1 MALSGKQKAAML
13 LMSLDAATAS
23 ELLAGVDPQ
32 VVQELAVELA
42 YLDASGMRDSK
53 QNAEIARQFCDSL
66 ESEETFHFKAFLN
79 SMLKSTVGNEKANE
93 IQTQI
98 GNLLQK
104 RDPFMPIRSADS
116 ARLATVLAN
125 EHPQATAV
133 VLSELPARKSSDVL
147 SRLEEGVRLS
157 VVGRMVG
164 SDTTTE
170 EAKTRIVEAV
180 CKRLG
185 TVGSGRGGASRT
197 GGEQSLRKVA
207 VILRNLGKELQNGL
221 LSAVKEEDGAVGAKV
236 ANLMMLWEDIPQV
249 SDGSLQEGLR
259 KVKSSKLAIALVRA
273 DEAIV
278 AKIKSNVSDR
288 VLASIEEDVSLMAAA
303 RRGEIEQARGEIVG
317 ALRELN
323 EKGELGFI
331 EE

>member
-13 LMSLDAATAS
+13 LMSLDAATAA
-23 ELLAGVDPQ
+23 ELLKDVEPQ

-79 SMLKSTVGNEKANE
+79 SMLKSTVGNEKAKE

-98 GNLLQK
+98 SNLLQK
-104 RDPFMPIRSADS
+104 RDPFMSIRSADS
-116 ARLATVLAN
+116 SRLARVLAN
-125 EHPQATAV
+125 EHPQATAL

-147 SRLEEGVRLS
+147 SLLDEGVRLS
-157 VVGRMVG
+157 AIGRMV
-164 SDTTTE
+164 SADMMTE

-180 CKRLG
+180 CNRLG
-185 TVGSGRGGASRT
+185 SAGAGLVGSERS

-207 VILRNLGKELQNGL
+207 VILRNLGKELQDGL
-221 LSAVKEEDGAVGAKV
+221 LSAVKEEDGEVGAKV
-236 ANLMMLWEDIPQV
+236 ANLMILWEDVPQV

-259 KVKSSKLAIALVRA
+259 KVKSRKLALALVGA

-278 AKIKSNVSDR
+278 WKIKANLSER
-288 VLASIEEDVSLMAAA
+288 VAAAIEEDVSLMSAA
-303 RRGEIEQARGEIVG
+303 RRGEIAQAREEILE
-317 ALRELN
+317 ALRKLN
-323 EKGELGFI
+323 EKGELSFI

>member
-13 LMSLDAATAS
+13 LMSLDAATAA
-23 ELLAGVDPQ
+23 ELLKDVEPQ

-79 SMLKSTVGNEKANE
+79 SMLKSTVGNEKAKE

-98 GNLLQK
+98 SNLLQK
-104 RDPFMPIRSADS
+104 RDPFMSIRSADS
-116 ARLATVLAN
+116 ARLARVLAN
-125 EHPQATAV
+125 EHPQATAL

-147 SRLEEGVRLS
+147 SLLDEGVRLS
-157 VVGRMVG
+157 AIGRMV
-164 SDTTTE
+164 SADMMTE

-180 CKRLG
+180 CNRLG
-185 TVGSGRGGASRT
+185 TVGAEWGGAGRSR
-197 GGEQSLRKVA
+197 GEQSLRKVA
-207 VILRNLGKELQNGL
+207 VILRNLGKELQDGL
-221 LSAVKEEDGAVGAKV
+221 LSAVKEEDGEVGAKV
-236 ANLMMLWEDIPQV
+236 ANLMILWEDVPQV

-259 KVKSSKLAIALVRA
+259 KVKSRKLALALVGA

-278 AKIKSNVSDR
+278 WKIKANISDR
-288 VLASIEEDVSLMAAA
+288 VAAAIEEDVSLMSAA
-303 RRGEIEQARGEIVG
+303 RRGEIEQAREEIVG
-317 ALRELN
+317 ALREMN
-323 EKGELGFI
+323 EKGELSFL